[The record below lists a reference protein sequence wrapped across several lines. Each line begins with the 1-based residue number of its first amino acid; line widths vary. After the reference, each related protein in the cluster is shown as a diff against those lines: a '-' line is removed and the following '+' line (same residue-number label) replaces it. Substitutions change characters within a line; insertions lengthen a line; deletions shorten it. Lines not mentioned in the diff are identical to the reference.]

1 MGGIRSRNVR
11 SMADPA
17 QQRTPTD
24 FPISLIAMKI
34 SFELSDKDLRYFR
47 QVLKKVRTGRNAE
60 NETVILREAEE
71 LLEEVQRTDA
81 PEYVQGRI
89 AQLSKL
95 IQMLEDKDWRL
106 EGPDRKRVLN
116 ALAYFADPDDLIPDR
131 VPGLG
136 YLDDAIMVELVVQDL
151 KHEIEAFDA
160 FVIFRKERAKKK
172 SEGGDGLEKRRASLQ
187 GRMRRRR
194 RGDRE
199 RHSRSR
205 GRSPIRLW

>member
-1 MGGIRSRNVR
+1 M
-11 SMADPA
+11 
-17 QQRTPTD
+17 
-24 FPISLIAMKI
+24 MKI

-47 QVLKKVRTGRNAE
+47 QVLQKVRKGKKAE
-60 NETVILREAEE
+60 NEDVVLEEARA
-71 LLEEVQRTDA
+71 LLEEVKETDA
-81 PEYVQGRI
+81 PQFVRSRI

-95 IQMLEDKDWRL
+95 IDMVQDPDWRL
-106 EGPDRKRVLN
+106 EGADRKRVLN

-160 FVIFRKERAKKK
+160 FVEFRKQKRKEKKATADNL
-172 SEGGDGLEKRRASLQ
+172 GKRRDSLQ

-199 RHSRSR
+199 RHSRKR
-205 GRSPIRLW
+205 GRSPVSLW

>member
-1 MGGIRSRNVR
+1 
-11 SMADPA
+11 
-17 QQRTPTD
+17 
-24 FPISLIAMKI
+24 MKI
-34 SFELSDKDLRYFR
+34 SFELSDKDIRYFR
-47 QVLKKVRTGRNAE
+47 QVLKKVRKGRNAE
-60 NETVILREAEE
+60 NENVILREAEE
-71 LLEEVQRTDA
+71 LLEEVKRTDA
-81 PEYVQGRI
+81 PEYVRDRI
-89 AQLSKL
+89 GQLSKL
-95 IQMLEDKDWRL
+95 ISMIEDKDWRL

-160 FVIFRKERAKKK
+160 FVIFRKERKKK
-172 SEGGDGLEKRRASLQ
+172 RNQSEEGLEKRRTSLQ

-199 RHSRSR
+199 RHARRR
-205 GRSPIRLW
+205 GRSPIALW

>member
-1 MGGIRSRNVR
+1 
-11 SMADPA
+11 
-17 QQRTPTD
+17 
-24 FPISLIAMKI
+24 MKI

-47 QVLKKVRTGRNAE
+47 RVLQRVRKGRNAE
-60 NETVILREAEE
+60 NEVVILDEAKT
-71 LLEEVQRTDA
+71 LLVEVKNTDA
-81 PEYVQGRI
+81 PQFVRSRI

-95 IQMLEDKDWRL
+95 INMVEDKDWRL
-106 EGPDRKRVLN
+106 EGEDRKRVLN

-151 KHEIEAFDA
+151 KHEIEAFEA
-160 FVIFRKERAKKK
+160 FVEYRKQKRKEKNASPER
-172 SEGGDGLEKRRASLQ
+172 LEKRRASLQ

-199 RHSRSR
+199 RHSRKR
-205 GRSPIRLW
+205 GRSPVGLW

>member
-1 MGGIRSRNVR
+1 
-11 SMADPA
+11 
-17 QQRTPTD
+17 
-24 FPISLIAMKI
+24 MKI
-34 SFELSDKDLRYFR
+34 SFELSDKDIRYFR
-47 QVLKKVRTGRNAE
+47 QVLQKVRKGRSADKE
-60 NETVILREAEE
+60 DVILREAEA
-71 LLEEVQRTDA
+71 LLEEVKKTDA
-81 PEYVQGRI
+81 PQFVQNRI
-89 AQLSKL
+89 SQLSKL
-95 IQMLEDKDWRL
+95 IEMLEDEDWRL

-160 FVIFRKERAKKK
+160 FVEFRKERKKK
-172 SEGGDGLEKRRASLQ
+172 KEGAPDALEKRRASLQ

-199 RHSRSR
+199 KHSRVR
-205 GRSPIRLW
+205 GRSPVRLW

>member
-1 MGGIRSRNVR
+1 M
-11 SMADPA
+11 
-17 QQRTPTD
+17 
-24 FPISLIAMKI
+24 MKI

-47 QVLKKVRTGRNAE
+47 QVLQKVRKGRNAE
-60 NETVILREAEE
+60 NEDVVLDQARG
-71 LLEEVQRTDA
+71 LLDEVKETDA
-81 PEYVQGRI
+81 PQFIRSRI
-89 AQLSKL
+89 SQLAKL
-95 IQMLEDKDWRL
+95 ISMLEDRDWRL
-106 EGPDRKRVLN
+106 EGTDRKRVLN

-160 FVIFRKERAKKK
+160 FVAFRKEKRKEK
-172 SEGGDGLEKRRASLQ
+172 SATPENLAKRRVSLQ

-199 RHSRSR
+199 RHARKR
-205 GRSPIRLW
+205 GKSPISLW

>member
-1 MGGIRSRNVR
+1 M
-11 SMADPA
+11 
-17 QQRTPTD
+17 
-24 FPISLIAMKI
+24 MKI

-47 QVLKKVRTGRNAE
+47 QVLQKVRKGRNAE
-60 NETVILREAEE
+60 NEDVILGEARS
-71 LLEEVQRTDA
+71 LLEEVKGTDA
-81 PEYVQGRI
+81 PTFVKGRI
-89 AQLSKL
+89 EQLGKL
-95 IQMLEDKDWRL
+95 IDMVEDADWRL
-106 EGPDRKRVLN
+106 EGADRKRVLN

-160 FVIFRKERAKKK
+160 FVEFRKQKRKEKKATPE
-172 SEGGDGLEKRRASLQ
+172 SLDKRRVSLQ

-199 RHSRSR
+199 RHSRRR
-205 GRSPIRLW
+205 GKSPISLF